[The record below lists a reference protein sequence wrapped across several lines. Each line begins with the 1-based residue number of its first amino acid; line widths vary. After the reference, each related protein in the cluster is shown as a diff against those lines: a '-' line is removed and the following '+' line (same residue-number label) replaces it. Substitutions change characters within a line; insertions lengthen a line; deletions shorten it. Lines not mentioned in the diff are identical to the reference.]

1 MNDTKVS
8 KFLSLVLRH
17 KPSAANLKLDDNGW
31 ADVPLLIKQTSFVL
45 FNDVTTFTLADLE
58 RIVKEDSKGRY
69 SFSANKDKI
78 RANQG
83 HSISVDVELKEA
95 EPPEILYHGTSVKFL
110 TPIFKDGIKKMS
122 RQHVHLSS
130 DKETA
135 VKVGSRH
142 GSPVVLEIKTKPIF
156 GGERKFFLSENG
168 VWLID
173 HIKPREIC
181 FRGYYEFNAII
192 SFPENQTI
200 IPVTSYSTSIDL
212 AEEEA
217 KELVSERN
225 THGRPVKLDL
235 ISVTQAFSKGK

>member
-17 KPSAANLKLDDNGW
+17 KPSAANLTLDENGW

-45 FNDVTTFTLADLE
+45 FNDTTSFNLSDLE

-69 SFSANKDKI
+69 AFSANKDKI

-83 HSISVDVELKEA
+83 HSIKVDVELKEA
-95 EPPEILYHGTSVKFL
+95 QPPEILYHGTSDKFL

-122 RQHVHLSS
+122 RQYVHLSA

-156 GGERKFFLSENG
+156 DSERKFFLSENG

-173 HIKPREIC
+173 HIYPKEIT
-181 FRGYYEFNAII
+181 FRGYYEFM
-192 SFPENQTI
+192 
-200 IPVTSYSTSIDL
+200 VTFSHPAGSRQEKFSSYNTSIDL
-212 AEEEA
+212 AEEVVKEA
-217 KELVSERN
+217 AREFN
-225 THGRPVKLDL
+225 YDGRPLNLEL
-235 ISVTQAFSKGK
+235 IAVTKAFKE